1 MITLT
6 DKQIDKITALCDKWN
21 DCVPEDMSNGEL
33 MMALSSFIGMWLSNG
48 VEDETTINEILDVL
62 SVNAIK
68 IYIETNKKI
77 KK

>member
-6 DKQIDKITALCDKWN
+6 DKQIDKITTLCEKWS
-21 DCVPEDMSNGEL
+21 DCVPVDMRNGEV
-33 MMALSSFIGMWLSNG
+33 MMAISSFIGMYLLSSAKDMAN
-48 VEDETTINEILDVL
+48 VNEVL
-62 SVNAIK
+62 EEIAVYARK

>member
-6 DKQIDKITALCDKWN
+6 DKQIDNITELCEKWS
-21 DCVPEDMSNGEL
+21 DCVPVDMSNGEV
-33 MMALSSFIGMWLSNG
+33 MMAVSSFIGMWLSSG
-48 VEDETTINEILDVL
+48 VEDMATLNEVLDEL
-62 SVNAIK
+62 SVNARK

>member
-6 DKQIDKITALCDKWN
+6 DKQIDNITALCEKWI
-21 DCVPEDMSNGEL
+21 DCVPEDMSNGEV
-33 MMALSSFIGMWLSNG
+33 MMAVSSFIGMWLSSG
-48 VEDETTINEILDVL
+48 VEDMATINEVLDEL
-62 SVNAIK
+62 SVNARK